1 VTQDANDGRGR
12 PMAPGWYVTNLGGMV
27 SYGVIVASPSARAA
41 IARAT
46 KGRVGST
53 VLRAGFAAA
62 VALHVGE
69 AVATVVVARRRGVRP
84 GSAAALAL
92 RTLAVGFPSL
102 QALAG

>member
-1 VTQDANDGRGR
+1 MSDDARGR
-12 PMAPGWYVTNLGGMV
+12 PMAPGWYLTNLGGMV
-27 SYGVIVASPSARAA
+27 AYGVIVASPSARAA

-46 KGRVGST
+46 GGRVGST

-69 AVATVVVARRRGVRP
+69 AIATAVVTRRRGLRGTAV
-84 GSAAALAL
+84 AALSL

-102 QALAG
+102 RAL